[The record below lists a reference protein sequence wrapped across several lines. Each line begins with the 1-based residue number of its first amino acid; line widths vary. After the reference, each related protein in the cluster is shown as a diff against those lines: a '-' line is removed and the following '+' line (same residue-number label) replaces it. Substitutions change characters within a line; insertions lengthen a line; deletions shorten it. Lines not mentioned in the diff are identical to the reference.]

1 MDCKE
6 THKGWD
12 TRVASALDFGYRLP
26 ESGWRRVLSLW
37 GCAGV
42 PFFRAFRAP

>member
-6 THKGWD
+6 TREGWD
-12 TRVASALDFGYRLP
+12 TRVASALGFGYRLP
-26 ESGWRRVLSLW
+26 ESGWRRVFALW
-37 GCAGV
+37 ECAGV